1 MAPAR
6 EERIPRNLS
15 AGTLRTINSL
25 NELAVKYV
33 ALVTFTVIDYQPTI
47 RRAAGMLASQC
58 SRHEDI
64 LLND

>member
-25 NELAVKYV
+25 NELVKYV